1 VKHYSLFVA
10 LTLFSLFT
18 AGCRSTENLL
28 PSPPRAVR
36 EAHITEVHGYTLTDH
51 YYWMRQKGDPRVKAY
66 IEDENRYTER
76 VMAGTKS
83 LQKKLYKEM
92 AARITENDRSVPERE
107 GRYDYYSKNEKGK
120 EYPIYCRK
128 KAEEGAREEIL
139 IDVNELAR
147 GLDYFSIGLMS
158 VSPDEMKL
166 AYTYDINGAEE
177 YRLAVKDLRNGAII
191 EERDISVPDFQWMK
205 DSKTYLYTVN
215 DETWRPSQLY
225 RHSIGED
232 EDELLYEEND
242 GRFWM
247 WISESSDKSILFMGL
262 GSKTSTEI
270 HFLSADDLQGHLTCF
285 SPRKQDVEYYLN
297 AHDGYFYIFTNEQAP
312 NFKLERTAMKEFG
325 RSDSREAVIPHSD
338 ATLTDYYLFRNYL
351 AYFIREEGVSALVI
365 RSLGDQGEY
374 RAVFPDLYNS
384 FYPGRNKNYDSDLLR
399 VSVSSMITPT
409 VVYDLDMKSGDLIA
423 RKEQKVKGYDRNEYV
438 TERVLVSARDGSEI
452 PVIWVAKKGF
462 SGPRPLYLYAYGA
475 YGDYNDPYFSSTR
488 LSLLDRGFIFAMAQ
502 VRGGGEKGID
512 WYKEGKLLHKK
523 NTFYDVIDCAEFLI
537 HSEYTTSEK
546 LILSGGSAGG
556 LLVGATVNMRPDLFF
571 AAVASVPFV
580 DVVNT
585 MLDSTLP
592 LTVAEYEEWGDPM
605 NREYFDYIRSYSP
618 YENIHNVSYPHMLI
632 IGGLNDPRVQ
642 YWEPLKWT
650 ARLREETGGDSVI
663 LLRMNTDS
671 GHMGT
676 SGRYAWL
683 KESAFEYAFI
693 LSRLGMY

>member
-1 VKHYSLFVA
+1 MKHYSLFVA